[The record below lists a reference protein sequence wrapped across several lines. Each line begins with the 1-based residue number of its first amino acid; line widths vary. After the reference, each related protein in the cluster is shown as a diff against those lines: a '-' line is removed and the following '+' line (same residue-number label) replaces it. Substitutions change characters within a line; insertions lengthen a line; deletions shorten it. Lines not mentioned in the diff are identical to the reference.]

1 MKEQNKD
8 MRNILRLRR
17 ENKRKKKVID
27 YLQLMT

>member
-17 ENKRKKKVID
+17 ENKTKKKVID

>member
-8 MRNILRLRR
+8 TRNILRLRR
-17 ENKRKKKVID
+17 ENKKKKKVID